1 MGNLKPTLVAAA
13 AMVAWLE
20 DSKLLYV
27 IEADAAP
34 RPGRSSRSWSCW
46 LQLQLHI
53 LLFLVC
59 AALSWLKIFGAF
71 PATNGTTTVVVL
83 QYYYVVTEAVFF
95 LENFELNRRA
105 SRRDIILWKVM
116 IRTI

>member
-1 MGNLKPTLVAAA
+1 MDYLKPTLVTAA
-13 AMVAWLE
+13 AMVARLE
-20 DSKLLYV
+20 DGKLFYV

-34 RPGRSSRSWSCW
+34 RPGRGSRSRSCSW
-46 LQLQLHI
+46 FQLHI